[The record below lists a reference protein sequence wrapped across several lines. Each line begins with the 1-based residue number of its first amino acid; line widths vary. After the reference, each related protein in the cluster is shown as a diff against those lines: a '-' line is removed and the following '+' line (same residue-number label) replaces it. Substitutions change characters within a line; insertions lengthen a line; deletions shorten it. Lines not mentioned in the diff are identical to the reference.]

1 MPFIRKENKGQSSSM
16 NSIQNKKTKKN
27 ATPAATQS
35 SLLSF
40 LKKELPT
47 PEAETSNKRKIS
59 ESPELPLT
67 PVTPKSQ
74 REKNIQIIDNEP
86 VNNVKNISIDEVAEE
101 STSGGSGLRVNL

>member
-1 MPFIRKENKGQSSSM
+1 MPFTRKVNKGQANSM
-16 NSIQNKKTKKN
+16 NSIQNKKTRTQ
-27 ATPAATQS
+27 ATTQS

-47 PEAETSNKRKIS
+47 PEEASNKRKIS

-74 REKNIQIIDNEP
+74 REKNIQITDNEP
-86 VNNVKNISIDEVAEE
+86 VNNVKNISIAEVTEE
-101 STSGGSGLRVNL
+101 STSRGSGLRVSL